1 MSQIKTI
8 FKNMSWVMISQ
19 ILVSILGFFWTILI
33 ARYLGVEKYGII
45 GFATSIV
52 GIFSITL
59 DLGVTSYIVRQIATD
74 NGTAHKNL
82 GNVFPLKCLL
92 SIGTFVLLF
101 IVLILMKYDELTI
114 TITLLFMINSIVQT
128 IISTINGSF
137 QAFEKMK
144 YQGIGNTLLNVLLFI
159 FIIISIYTDLGI
171 MGITISYI
179 IANVIGLIY
188 EYYAFNKHIIK
199 PKFEFDRTFCKNLIK
214 SSIPFAITSI
224 LFTIYYS
231 IDIVMLNSMVGSYAT
246 GLYNATF
253 KLISVVTLF
262 YGIYASVIFPVM
274 SKLFKNDAEL
284 LIISYEKSIKY
295 LMTIIIPIAIATV
308 FYSTDIMTFIYG
320 HKYDAGAPILVI
332 LIWTACLLF
341 ANGAGNT
348 LLNASHKEV
357 SVTKIYSIAAIF
369 NVIMNFILIPYLSYI
384 GAAIT
389 TVLSDI
395 LIFIIQKYTIH
406 RLGYKPNN
414 RLYYDLGKI
423 ILSSLIL
430 GIALYFL
437 KLNMWVALPVG
448 ILIYFAVLII
458 FRTFKNDKDI
468 INELLGKN

>member
-1 MSQIKTI
+1 MSQVRTM

-19 ILVSILGFFWTILI
+19 ILASALGFFWTILI
-33 ARYLGVEKYGII
+33 ARYLGVEKYGIL

-52 GIFSITL
+52 GLFALTL
-59 DLGVTSYIVRQIATD
+59 DLGVTSYIVRQMATD
-74 NGTAHKNL
+74 NDTAKKNL
-82 GNVFPLKCLL
+82 GNVLPLKCLL
-92 SIGTFVLLF
+92 SIGTFILLF
-101 IVLILMKYDELTI
+101 IVLILMRCDEITI
-114 TITLLFMINSIVQT
+114 TITLLFMINSIVQA
-128 IISTINGSF
+128 IITTVNGSF

-144 YQGIGNTLLNVLLFI
+144 YQGIGNTLLNVLLFL
-159 FIIISIYTDLGI
+159 FILITIYTDLGLT
-171 MGITISYI
+171 GIAFSYI
-179 IANVIGLIY
+179 AANAIGLIY
-188 EYYAFNKHIIK
+188 EYYAMNKHILK
-199 PKFEFDRTFCKNLIK
+199 PKFEFDSAFCKNLIK
-214 SSIPFAITSI
+214 SSAPFAITGI

-231 IDIVMLNSMVGSYAT
+231 IDIVMLNNMVGNYAT
-246 GLYNATF
+246 GLYNATY
-253 KLISVVTLF
+253 KLISVVTIF
-262 YGIYASVIFPVM
+262 YGIYASVIFPIM
-274 SKLFKNDAEL
+274 SKLFKNDEEL
-284 LIISYEKSIKY
+284 LIVSYEKSIKY
-295 LMTIIIPIAIATV
+295 LMLVIIPIAVATF

-369 NVIMNFILIPYLSYI
+369 NIVMNFILIPYLSYI

-395 LIFIIQKYTIH
+395 LILIIQKYTIH
-406 RLGYKPNN
+406 KSGYKPDK

-430 GIALYFL
+430 GVALHFL

-448 ILIYFAVLII
+448 ILIYFAVLILL
-458 FRTFKNDKDI
+458 RTFKNDKDI
-468 INELLGKN
+468 INELIGRN

>member
-1 MSQIKTI
+1 
-8 FKNMSWVMISQ
+8 MI
-19 ILVSILGFFWTILI
+19 
-33 ARYLGVEKYGII
+33 
-45 GFATSIV
+45 
-52 GIFSITL
+52 
-59 DLGVTSYIVRQIATD
+59 
-74 NGTAHKNL
+74 
-82 GNVFPLKCLL
+82 
-92 SIGTFVLLF
+92 
-101 IVLILMKYDELTI
+101 
-114 TITLLFMINSIVQT
+114 
-128 IISTINGSF
+128 
-137 QAFEKMK
+137 
-144 YQGIGNTLLNVLLFI
+144 
-159 FIIISIYTDLGI
+159 
-171 MGITISYI
+171 
-179 IANVIGLIY
+179 
-188 EYYAFNKHIIK
+188 
-199 PKFEFDRTFCKNLIK
+199 
-214 SSIPFAITSI
+214 
-224 LFTIYYS
+224 
-231 IDIVMLNSMVGSYAT
+231 
-246 GLYNATF
+246 
-253 KLISVVTLF
+253 
-262 YGIYASVIFPVM
+262 
-274 SKLFKNDAEL
+274 
-284 LIISYEKSIKY
+284 
-295 LMTIIIPIAIATV
+295 IIIPIAIATV

>member
-179 IANVIGLIY
+179 IANVIGL
-188 EYYAFNKHIIK
+188 
-199 PKFEFDRTFCKNLIK
+199 
-214 SSIPFAITSI
+214 
-224 LFTIYYS
+224 
-231 IDIVMLNSMVGSYAT
+231 
-246 GLYNATF
+246 
-253 KLISVVTLF
+253 
-262 YGIYASVIFPVM
+262 
-274 SKLFKNDAEL
+274 
-284 LIISYEKSIKY
+284 
-295 LMTIIIPIAIATV
+295 
-308 FYSTDIMTFIYG
+308 
-320 HKYDAGAPILVI
+320 
-332 LIWTACLLF
+332 
-341 ANGAGNT
+341 
-348 LLNASHKEV
+348 
-357 SVTKIYSIAAIF
+357 
-369 NVIMNFILIPYLSYI
+369 
-384 GAAIT
+384 
-389 TVLSDI
+389 
-395 LIFIIQKYTIH
+395 
-406 RLGYKPNN
+406 
-414 RLYYDLGKI
+414 
-423 ILSSLIL
+423 
-430 GIALYFL
+430 
-437 KLNMWVALPVG
+437 
-448 ILIYFAVLII
+448 
-458 FRTFKNDKDI
+458 
-468 INELLGKN
+468 

>member
-1 MSQIKTI
+1 MSQIKTML
-8 FKNMSWVMISQ
+8 KNMSWVMISQ
-19 ILVSILGFFWTILI
+19 ILASILGFLWTIFI
-33 ARYLGVEKYGII
+33 ARYLGVSKYGII

-52 GIFSITL
+52 GLFSITL

-74 NGTAHKNL
+74 NATAQKNL

-92 SIGTFVLLF
+92 SIGTFVLLL
-101 IVLILMKYDELTI
+101 IVLILLRCDELTI
-114 TITLLFMINSIVQT
+114 TITLLFMING
-128 IISTINGSF
+128 IIQAIINTINGSF

-144 YQGIGNTLLNVLLFI
+144 YQGIGNTLLNVLLFL
-159 FIIISIYTDLGI
+159 FILISIYTDLGI

-179 IANVIGLIY
+179 TANAIGLIY
-188 EYYAFNKHIIK
+188 EYYAFNKHIIT
-199 PKFEFDRTFCKNLIK
+199 PKFEFDRNYCKNLIK

-224 LFTIYYS
+224 LFSIYYS
-231 IDIVMLNSMVGSYAT
+231 IDIVMLNSIVGSYAT

-253 KLISVVTLF
+253 KLISVVTIF

-274 SKLFKNDAEL
+274 SKLYKNDEKL
-284 LIISYEKSIKY
+284 LVISYEKSIKY
-295 LMTIIIPIAIATV
+295 LMLVIIPIAVATF
-308 FYSTDIMTFIYG
+308 FYSSDIMVFIYG
-320 HKYDAGAPILVI
+320 HKYDEASSILVI

-348 LLNASHKEV
+348 LLNSSHKEV

-369 NVIMNFILIPYLSYI
+369 NIILNFILIPYLSYI

-395 LIFIIQKYTIH
+395 LILIIQKYTIH
-406 RLGYKPNN
+406 KKGYKPDK

-430 GIALYFL
+430 GIALHFL

-448 ILIYFAVLII
+448 ILIYFGVII
-458 FRTFKNDKDI
+458 ILGTFNNDKNI
-468 INELLGKN
+468 INEILGRK